1 MYPYNKKYDHVVTIE
16 KDGHIATITFD
27 CPQNMNRFSEQ
38 VIDEFDS
45 ALDDAHWDP
54 EIRVIIL
61 RGEGPVSFGPGD
73 LDIIKTKLA
82 RNLTAAREVM
92 FEIANLIKKMYTIPT
107 PIIGLAEGAC
117 LGGGCNL
124 LLSSDIVVASD
135 KAYFHEL
142 FVDYALTPDTGGLW
156 ALQRLVGPMR
166 AKAICMQ
173 GEPVPAEA
181 AERLGMVYQV
191 VPAACARDT
200 ARALAEKIAAKS
212 PVGINHIKQIS
223 NRLPDY
229 SMDTYFQIEGDYL
242 ALGALSADFQEAN
255 LATVQNRA
263 PVYKGY

>member
-1 MYPYNKKYDHVVTIE
+1 MYPYEKKYDHVVTTE

-27 CPQNMNRFSEQ
+27 CPENMNRLCEQ
-38 VIDEFDS
+38 VIDEFGA
-45 ALDDAHWDP
+45 ALDDAHWD
-54 EIRVIIL
+54 EDIRVIIL
-61 RGEGPVSFGPGD
+61 RGNGPVSFGPGD
-73 LDIIKTKLA
+73 LDIIRTKLA
-82 RNLTAAREVM
+82 KNLTAAREVM
-92 FEIANLIKKMYTIPT
+92 YEIAGLIKKMYTIPT

-124 LLSSDIVVASD
+124 LLSSDVVIASET
-135 KAYFHEL
+135 AYFHEL

-173 GEPVPAEA
+173 GDPVPAKEA
-181 AERLGMVYQV
+181 ADLGMVYQV
-191 VPAACARDT
+191 VPADSAYEQART
-200 ARALAEKIAAKS
+200 LAAKIAAKS

-223 NRLPDY
+223 NRLHDY

-242 ALGALSADFQEAN
+242 ALGALSADFQETNIA
-255 LATVQNRA
+255 AAQKRP